1 MKILEVSDF
10 HYTGGASIA
19 AFRISDALT
28 AQGNHL
34 IRISSDS
41 PTPGHTLA
49 LGRRT
54 SSFLNLFKSLQLTAF
69 VKLIYLKEYIRQMS
83 LILERHNPEF
93 CMFHNIHGA
102 GWPLEIVRVAS
113 NYCPTSWT
121 LHDCSSFL
129 GSYYPSHSPLPSDKE
144 KLLLRSHWDSIS
156 KEKTRFPLCAVTP
169 SDWMYKQ
176 AKSSSW
182 SDHLIKT
189 IHNPVPNSYF
199 KNRDQDACKQA
210 LGVSTEKPLVL
221 CIAGNLE
228 EERKGGNIL
237 KEVLHSKFDDVNFLL
252 IGRTTESI
260 ADYKENIYSLGF
272 IQDELTMQIAY
283 NAADLVLHPAPID
296 NLPNT
301 VAEAM
306 SAGTPI
312 LSFQTGGLPE
322 MVVPGKSGWLVPKI
336 NAQLMTQ
343 ELRSIIKTKSYKNL
357 RNSTKEHA
365 EKLFD
370 PKEIGKKYIELIQGL
385 IS

>member
-34 IRISSDS
+34 SRISSDS
-41 PTPGHTLA
+41 PTPGHTLT

-54 SSFLNLFKSLQLTAF
+54 KSFLNIFKSLKSTAIIQLF
-69 VKLIYLKEYIRQMS
+69 YLNGYIRQMS
-83 LILERHNPEF
+83 LILERHNPNF
-93 CMFHNIHGA
+93 CLFHNIHGA
-102 GWPLEIVRVAS
+102 GWPLDIVRLAA

-129 GSYYPSHSPLPSDKE
+129 GSFYPSHSPLPSDSVKVRL
-144 KLLLRSHWDSIS
+144 KAHWHSLS
-156 KEKTRFPLCAVTP
+156 KQKTRFPLCAVTP
-169 SDWMYKQ
+169 SEWMNKQ

-182 SDHLIKT
+182 SDHLVKT
-189 IHNPVPNSYF
+189 IHNPVPSSYF
-199 KNRDQDACKQA
+199 KNRDQDSCKQA
-210 LGVSTEKPLVL
+210 LGLSTVKTLVL

-237 KEVLHSKFDDVNFLL
+237 KEVLHSKFEDVNFLL
-252 IGRTTESI
+252 IGQTTNSI
-260 ADYKENIYSLGF
+260 ADKKENIYSLGF

-283 NAADLVLHPAPID
+283 NAADLALHPAPID

-312 LSFQTGGLPE
+312 LAFKTGGLPE
-322 MVVPGKSGWLVPKI
+322 MVVAGKSGWLIPEI
-336 NAQLMTQ
+336 NAQLMAQ
-343 ELRSIIKTKSYKNL
+343 ELHSIVKSKSYKNL
-357 RNSTKEHA
+357 RNSTKKLA
-365 EKLFD
+365 EQLFA
-370 PKEIGKKYIELIQGL
+370 PKEIGKQYMELIQE
-385 IS
+385 IVF

>member
-28 AQGNHL
+28 AQENHL
-34 IRISSDS
+34 TRISSDS
-41 PTPGHTLA
+41 PTQGHTLT

-54 SSFLNLFKSLQLTAF
+54 KSFLNLFKSLQLTAF
-69 VKLIYLKEYIRQMS
+69 LRLIYLKGYIRQMS

-144 KLLLRSHWDSIS
+144 KLRLRFHWDSIS
-156 KEKTRFPLCAVTP
+156 KHKTRFPLCAVTP
-169 SDWMYKQ
+169 SDWLNNQ

-182 SDHLIKT
+182 SDHLVKT
-189 IHNPVPNSYF
+189 IHNPIPNSYF
-199 KNRDQDACKQA
+199 TNRDQVACKQA
-210 LGVSTEKPLVL
+210 LGVSTEKPLIL

-237 KEVLHSKFDDVNFLL
+237 KEVLQSKFEDVNFLL
-252 IGRTTESI
+252 IGRTTNSI
-260 ADYKENIYSLGF
+260 EDQKENIYSLGF
-272 IQDELTMQIAY
+272 IHDELTMQIAY

-306 SAGTPI
+306 SAGSPI
-312 LSFQTGGLPE
+312 LAFQTGGLPE
-322 MVVPGKSGWLVPKI
+322 MVVPDKSGWLVPKI
-336 NAQLMTQ
+336 NAQLMAQ
-343 ELRSIIKTKSYKNL
+343 KLHSIVKSKSYKNL
-357 RNSTKEHA
+357 RNSTKELA
-365 EKLFD
+365 EQLFS
-370 PKEIGKKYIELIQGL
+370 PKEIGKQYMELIQEKV
-385 IS
+385 S

>member
-34 IRISSDS
+34 SRISSDS
-41 PTPGHTLA
+41 PTPGHTLT

-54 SSFLNLFKSLQLTAF
+54 KSFLNIFKSLKSTAIIQLF
-69 VKLIYLKEYIRQMS
+69 YLNGYIRQMS
-83 LILERHNPEF
+83 LILERHNPNF
-93 CMFHNIHGA
+93 CLFHNIHGA
-102 GWPLEIVRVAS
+102 GWPLDIVRLAA

-129 GSYYPSHSPLPSDKE
+129 GSFYPSHSPLPSDSV
-144 KLLLRSHWDSIS
+144 KLRLKAHWHSLS
-156 KEKTRFPLCAVTP
+156 KQKTRFPLCAVTP
-169 SDWMYKQ
+169 SEWMNKQ

-182 SDHLIKT
+182 SDHLVKT
-189 IHNPVPNSYF
+189 IHNPVPSSYF
-199 KNRDQDACKQA
+199 KNRDQDSCKQA
-210 LGVSTEKPLVL
+210 LGLSTVKTLVL

-237 KEVLHSKFDDVNFLL
+237 KEVLHSKFEDVNFLL
-252 IGRTTESI
+252 IGQTTNSI
-260 ADYKENIYSLGF
+260 ADKKENIYSLGF

-283 NAADLVLHPAPID
+283 NAADLALHPAPID

-312 LSFQTGGLPE
+312 LAFKTGGLPE
-322 MVVPGKSGWLVPKI
+322 MVVAGKSGWLIPEI
-336 NAQLMTQ
+336 NAQLMAQ
-343 ELRSIIKTKSYKNL
+343 ELHSIVKSKSYKNL
-357 RNSTKEHA
+357 RNSTKKLA
-365 EKLFD
+365 EQLFA
-370 PKEIGKKYIELIQGL
+370 PKEIGKQYMELIQE
-385 IS
+385 IVF

>member
-28 AQGNHL
+28 AQGSHL
-34 IRISSDS
+34 TRISSDS
-41 PTPGHTLA
+41 PSTGHTLT

-54 SSFLNLFKSLQLTAF
+54 KSFLNLFKSLQLTAF
-69 VKLIYLKEYIRQMS
+69 LRLIYLKGYIRQMS

-144 KLLLRSHWDSIS
+144 KLRLRYHWDSIS
-156 KEKTRFPLCAVTP
+156 QQKNRFPLCAVTP
-169 SDWMYKQ
+169 SDWMNKQ

-182 SDHLIKT
+182 SDHLVKT
-189 IHNPVPNSYF
+189 IHNPVPYSYF
-199 KNRDQDACKQA
+199 KNRDQDACKRA
-210 LGVSTEKPLVL
+210 LGISTERPLIL

-237 KEVLHSKFDDVNFLL
+237 KEVLNSGLESVSFLL
-252 IGRTTESI
+252 IGRTNNSVI
-260 ADYKENIYSLGF
+260 NHKENIYSLGF

-283 NAADLVLHPAPID
+283 HAADLVLHPAPID

-306 SAGTPI
+306 SAGTPT

-322 MVVPGKSGWLVPKI
+322 MVVPGKSGWLVPEI

-343 ELRSIIKTKSYKNL
+343 KLHSIIKSKSYNNL
-357 RNSTKEHA
+357 RNSTKELA
-365 EKLFD
+365 EKLFA
-370 PKEIGKKYIELIQGL
+370 PKEIEKQYMELIQGL

>member
-1 MKILEVSDF
+1 LE
-10 HYTGGASIA
+10 
-19 AFRISDALT
+19 
-28 AQGNHL
+28 
-34 IRISSDS
+34 
-41 PTPGHTLA
+41 

-69 VKLIYLKEYIRQMS
+69 VKLIYLKGYIRQMS

-102 GWPLEIVRVAS
+102 GWPLEIVRVAA

-129 GSYYPSHSPLPSDKE
+129 GSYYPSHSPLPSDEE
-144 KLLLRSHWDSIS
+144 KLRLGAYWDSFS
-156 KEKTRFPLCAVTP
+156 EQKTRFSLCAVTP
-169 SDWMYKQ
+169 SEWMNNQ
-176 AKSSSW
+176 AKPSSW
-182 SDHLIKT
+182 SDHLVKT
-189 IHNPVPNSYF
+189 IHNPVSSSYF
-199 KNRDQDACKQA
+199 EKRDQGACKQA
-210 LGVSTEKPLVL
+210 LGVITEKPLIL

-237 KEVLHSKFDDVNFLL
+237 REILNSEFDDVHFLL
-252 IGRTTESI
+252 IGRTTKSI
-260 ADYKENIYSLGF
+260 SDHKENIYSLGF

-283 NAADLVLHPAPID
+283 HAADLVLHPAPID

-322 MVVPGKSGWLVPKI
+322 MVVPGKSGWLVPEI
-336 NAQLMTQ
+336 NAQLMAQ
-343 ELRSIIKTKSYKNL
+343 ELHSIIKSKSYNNL
-357 RNSTKEHA
+357 RNSTKELA
-365 EKLFD
+365 EKLFA
-370 PKEIGKKYIELIQGL
+370 PKEIEKQYKELIQGL
-385 IS
+385 VS

>member
-144 KLLLRSHWDSIS
+144 KLQLGAYWDSIS
-156 KEKTRFPLCAVTP
+156 KQKTRFPFCAVTP
-169 SDWMYKQ
+169 SEWMNNQ

-182 SDHLIKT
+182 SDHLVKT
-189 IHNPVPNSYF
+189 IHNPVPKSYF
-199 KNRDQDACKQA
+199 KNRDQDACKRA
-210 LGVSTEKPLVL
+210 LGISTERPLIL
-221 CIAGNLE
+221 CIAGNLQ

-312 LSFQTGGLPE
+312 LTFQTGGLPE

-370 PKEIGKKYIELIQGL
+370 HKEIGKKYIELIQGL

>member
-28 AQGNHL
+28 AKGNH
-34 IRISSDS
+34 ITRISSDS
-41 PTPGHTLA
+41 PTPGHTLT

-54 SSFLNLFKSLQLTAF
+54 KSFLNLFKSLQSTAF
-69 VKLIYLKEYIRQMS
+69 LRLIYLRGYIRQMS

-144 KLLLRSHWDSIS
+144 KRRLRSHWDSIT
-156 KEKTRFPLCAVTP
+156 KPKTRFPLCAVTP
-169 SDWMYKQ
+169 SDWMNNQ
-176 AKSSSW
+176 ARSSSW
-182 SDHLIKT
+182 SDHFVKT
-189 IHNPVPNSYF
+189 IHNPIPNSYF
-199 KNRDQDACKQA
+199 KKRDQVACKQA
-210 LGVSTEKPLVL
+210 LGISTEKPLVL

-237 KEVLHSKFDDVNFLL
+237 KEVLQSKFEDVNFLL
-252 IGRTTESI
+252 IGRNTDSI
-260 ADYKENIYSLGF
+260 VDHKENIYSLGF
-272 IQDELTMQIAY
+272 VQDELTMKIAY

-306 SAGTPI
+306 SAGTPVLAFKI
-312 LSFQTGGLPE
+312 GGLPE
-322 MVVPGKSGWLVPKI
+322 MVIPSKSGWLVPKI
-336 NAQLMTQ
+336 NAQLMVQ
-343 ELRSIIKTKSYKNL
+343 ELVSIIKSKSYKDL
-357 RNSTKEHA
+357 RNSTQA
-365 EKLFD
+365 IARQLFD
-370 PKEIGKKYIELIQGL
+370 TKSIGGQYMKLL
-385 IS
+385 HSLVS

>member
-10 HYTGGASIA
+10 HHTGGASIA

-28 AQGNHL
+28 APETHL
-34 IRISSDS
+34 TRISSDS
-41 PTPGHTLA
+41 PTPGHTLT

-54 SSFLNLFKSLQLTAF
+54 KSFLNLFKSLQLTTF
-69 VKLIYLKEYIRQMS
+69 LRLIYLNGFIQQMS
-83 LILERHNPEF
+83 LVLERHNPEF

-102 GWPLEIVRVAS
+102 GWPLEIVRVAA

-129 GSYYPSHSPLPSDKE
+129 GSFYPSHSPLPNDKE
-144 KLLLRSHWDSIS
+144 RLRLKSHWDSIS
-156 KEKTRFPLCAVTP
+156 NPKKRFTLCAVTP
-169 SDWMYKQ
+169 SEWMNKQ

-182 SDHLIKT
+182 SDHLVKT
-189 IHNPVPNSYF
+189 IHNPVPSSYF
-199 KNRDQDACKQA
+199 KNRDQDACKRA
-210 LGVSTEKPLVL
+210 LGISIERPLIL

-237 KEVLHSKFDDVNFLL
+237 KEVLNSEFEDVSFLL
-252 IGRTTESI
+252 IGRTTNSVMNH
-260 ADYKENIYSLGF
+260 KGNIFSLGF

-283 NAADLVLHPAPID
+283 HAADLVLHPAPID

-322 MVVPGKSGWLVPKI
+322 MVVPGKSGWLVPEI
-336 NAQLMTQ
+336 NAQLMAQ
-343 ELRSIIKTKSYKNL
+343 KLHSIIKSKSYNNL
-357 RNSTKEHA
+357 RNSTKELA
-365 EKLFD
+365 EKLFA
-370 PKEIGKKYIELIQGL
+370 PKEIGKQYMELIQEFV
-385 IS
+385 S

>member
-144 KLLLRSHWDSIS
+144 KLQLGAYWDSIS
-156 KEKTRFPLCAVTP
+156 KQKTRFPFCAVTP
-169 SDWMYKQ
+169 SEWMNNQ

-182 SDHLIKT
+182 SDHLVKT
-189 IHNPVPNSYF
+189 IHNPVPKSYF
-199 KNRDQDACKQA
+199 KNRDQDACKRA
-210 LGVSTEKPLVL
+210 LGISTERPLIL
-221 CIAGNLE
+221 CIAGNLQ

>member
-10 HYTGGASIA
+10 HFTGGASIA

-28 AQGNHL
+28 EKGHHVT
-34 IRISSDS
+34 RISSDS
-41 PTPGHTLA
+41 PTPGHTLT

-54 SSFLNLFKSLQLTAF
+54 KSFLNLFKSLQLTAF
-69 VKLIYLKEYIRQMS
+69 LRLIYLKGYIRQMS

-113 NYCPTSWT
+113 SYCPISWT

-129 GSYYPSHSPLPSDKE
+129 GSYYPSHSPLPSDRE

-182 SDHLIKT
+182 SDHLVKT
-189 IHNPVPNSYF
+189 IHNPVPTSYF
-199 KNRDQDACKQA
+199 VNRDQVACKQA

-237 KEVLHSKFDDVNFLL
+237 KEVLHSKFEDVNFLL
-252 IGRTTESI
+252 IGRTTDSI
-260 ADYKENIYSLGF
+260 SEHKENIYSLGF
-272 IQDELTMQIAY
+272 IQDEITMQIAY
-283 NAADLVLHPAPID
+283 NAADIVLHPAPID

-306 SAGTPI
+306 SAGAPV
-312 LSFQTGGLPE
+312 LAFRTGGLSE
-322 MVVPGKSGWLVPKI
+322 MVIPSKSGWLVPKI
-336 NAQLMTQ
+336 NAQLMVQ
-343 ELRSIIKTKSYKNL
+343 ELVSIIKSKSYKDL
-357 RNSTKEHA
+357 RNSTQA
-365 EKLFD
+365 IARQLFD
-370 PKEIGKKYIELIQGL
+370 TKSIGEQYMKLIQE
-385 IS
+385 IVS

>member
-1 MKILEVSDF
+1 MKILEISDF

-19 AFRISDALT
+19 ASRISKVLHAN
-28 AQGNHL
+28 GNHL
-34 IRISSDS
+34 TRISSDS

-69 VKLIYLKEYIRQMS
+69 LRLIHLKGYIRQMS

-102 GWPLEIVRVAS
+102 GWPLEIVRVAA

-144 KLLLRSHWDSIS
+144 KIRLGAYWDSIL
-156 KEKTRFPLCAVTP
+156 KQKTRFPICAVTP
-169 SDWMYKQ
+169 SQWMNNQ

-182 SDHLIKT
+182 SDHLVKT
-189 IHNPVPNSYF
+189 IHNPVPYSYF
-199 KNRDQDACKQA
+199 KNRDQGACKQA
-210 LGVSTEKPLVL
+210 LGVSTEKSLVL

-237 KEVLHSKFDDVNFLL
+237 KKVLNSELQDVNFLL
-252 IGRTTESI
+252 IGRITNSVI
-260 ADYKENIYSLGF
+260 NHKENIYSLGF

-283 NAADLVLHPAPID
+283 HAADLVLHPAPID

-306 SAGTPI
+306 SAGTPV
-312 LSFQTGGLPE
+312 LAFQTGGLSE
-322 MVVPGKSGWLVPKI
+322 MVVPGESGWLVQEI

-343 ELRSIIKTKSYKNL
+343 ELHSIIKTKSYKNL
-357 RNSTKEHA
+357 RNSTKKLA
-365 EKLFD
+365 EKLFA
-370 PKEIGKKYIELIQGL
+370 PKEIGKQYMELIQG
-385 IS
+385 IVS

>member
-28 AQGNHL
+28 EKGHHVT
-34 IRISSDS
+34 RISSDS
-41 PTPGHTLA
+41 PTPGHTLT

-54 SSFLNLFKSLQLTAF
+54 KSFLNLFKSLQLTAF
-69 VKLIYLKEYIRQMS
+69 LRLIYLKGYIRQMS

-113 NYCPTSWT
+113 SYCPISWT

-129 GSYYPSHSPLPSDKE
+129 GSYYPSHSPLPSDRE

-182 SDHLIKT
+182 SDHLVKT
-189 IHNPVPNSYF
+189 IHNPVPTSYF
-199 KNRDQDACKQA
+199 VNRDQVACKQA

-237 KEVLHSKFDDVNFLL
+237 KEVLHSKFEDVNFLL
-252 IGRTTESI
+252 IGRTTDSI
-260 ADYKENIYSLGF
+260 SEHKENIYSLGF
-272 IQDELTMQIAY
+272 IQDEITMQIAY
-283 NAADLVLHPAPID
+283 NAADIVLHPAPID

-306 SAGTPI
+306 SAGAPV
-312 LSFQTGGLPE
+312 LAFRTGGLSE
-322 MVVPGKSGWLVPKI
+322 MVIPSKSGWLVPKI
-336 NAQLMTQ
+336 NAQLMVQ
-343 ELRSIIKTKSYKNL
+343 ELVSIIKSKSYKDL
-357 RNSTKEHA
+357 RNSTQA
-365 EKLFD
+365 IARQLFD
-370 PKEIGKKYIELIQGL
+370 TKSIGEQYMKLIQE
-385 IS
+385 IVS

>member
-102 GWPLEIVRVAS
+102 GWPLEIVRVTS

-144 KLLLRSHWDSIS
+144 KLQLGAYWDSIS
-156 KEKTRFPLCAVTP
+156 KQKTRFPFCAVTP
-169 SDWMYKQ
+169 SEWMNNQ

-182 SDHLIKT
+182 SDHLVKT
-189 IHNPVPNSYF
+189 IHNPVPKSYF
-199 KNRDQDACKQA
+199 KNRDQDACKRA
-210 LGVSTEKPLVL
+210 LGISTERPLIL
-221 CIAGNLE
+221 CIAGNLQ

>member
-28 AQGNHL
+28 AQEIHL
-34 IRISSDS
+34 TRISSDS
-41 PTPGHTLA
+41 PTPGHTLT

-54 SSFLNLFKSLQLTAF
+54 KSFLNLFKSLQLTNF
-69 VKLIYLKEYIRQMS
+69 LRLIYLNGFIRQMS
-83 LILERHNPEF
+83 LVLERHNPEF

-102 GWPLEIVRVAS
+102 GWPLEIVRVAA

-129 GSYYPSHSPLPSDKE
+129 GSFYPSHSPLPSDKE
-144 KLLLRSHWDSIS
+144 KLRLRSHWDSIS
-156 KEKTRFPLCAVTP
+156 KPKTRFTLCAVTP
-169 SDWMYKQ
+169 SEWMNKQ

-182 SDHLIKT
+182 SDYLVKT
-189 IHNPVPNSYF
+189 IHNPVPSSYF
-199 KNRDQDACKQA
+199 KNRDQDACKRA
-210 LGVSTEKPLVL
+210 LGISSERPLVL

-237 KEVLHSKFDDVNFLL
+237 KEVLNSELEGVSFLL
-252 IGRTTESI
+252 IGRTNNSVI
-260 ADYKENIYSLGF
+260 NHKENIYSLGF
-272 IQDELTMQIAY
+272 IKDELTMQIAY
-283 NAADLVLHPAPID
+283 HAADLVLHPAPID

-322 MVVPGKSGWLVPKI
+322 MVVPGKSGWLVPEI

-343 ELRSIIKTKSYKNL
+343 ELHSIIKSKSYNNL
-357 RNSTKEHA
+357 RNSTKELA
-365 EKLFD
+365 EKLFA
-370 PKEIGKKYIELIQGL
+370 PKEIEKQYNELIQGL
-385 IS
+385 VS

>member
-28 AQGNHL
+28 AQEIHL
-34 IRISSDS
+34 TRISSDS
-41 PTPGHTLA
+41 PTPGHTLT

-54 SSFLNLFKSLQLTAF
+54 KSFLNLFKSLQLTTF
-69 VKLIYLKEYIRQMS
+69 LRLIYLNGFIRQMS
-83 LILERHNPEF
+83 LVLERHNPEF

-102 GWPLEIVRVAS
+102 GWPLEIVRVAA

-129 GSYYPSHSPLPSDKE
+129 GSFYPSHSPPPSDKE
-144 KLLLRSHWDSIS
+144 KLRLRSHWDSIS
-156 KEKTRFPLCAVTP
+156 KPKTRFTLCAVTP
-169 SDWMYKQ
+169 SEWMNKQ

-182 SDHLIKT
+182 SDHLVKT
-189 IHNPVPNSYF
+189 IQNPVPSSYF
-199 KNRDQDACKQA
+199 KNRDQDACKRA
-210 LGVSTEKPLVL
+210 LGISTERPLVL

-237 KEVLHSKFDDVNFLL
+237 KEVLNSEFEDVSFLL
-252 IGRTTESI
+252 IGRTTNSVMNH
-260 ADYKENIYSLGF
+260 KENIYSLGF

-322 MVVPGKSGWLVPKI
+322 MVVPGKSGWLVPEI
-336 NAQLMTQ
+336 NAELMAQ
-343 ELRSIIKTKSYKNL
+343 ELHSIIKSKSYNNL
-357 RNSTKEHA
+357 RNSTKELA
-365 EKLFD
+365 EKLFA
-370 PKEIGKKYIELIQGL
+370 PKEIEKQYMELIQGL
-385 IS
+385 VY

>member
-144 KLLLRSHWDSIS
+144 KLQLGAYWDSIS
-156 KEKTRFPLCAVTP
+156 KQKTRFPFCAVTP
-169 SDWMYKQ
+169 SEWMNNQ

-182 SDHLIKT
+182 SDHLVKT
-189 IHNPVPNSYF
+189 IHNPVPKSYF
-199 KNRDQDACKQA
+199 KNRDQDACKRA
-210 LGVSTEKPLVL
+210 LGISTERPLIL
-221 CIAGNLE
+221 CIAGNLQ

-370 PKEIGKKYIELIQGL
+370 HKEIGKKYIELIQGL